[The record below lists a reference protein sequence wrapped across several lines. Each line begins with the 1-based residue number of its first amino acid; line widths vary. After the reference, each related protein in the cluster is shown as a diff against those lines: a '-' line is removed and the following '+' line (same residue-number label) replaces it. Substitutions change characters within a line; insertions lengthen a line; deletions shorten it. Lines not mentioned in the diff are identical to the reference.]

1 MSFTAI
7 ATKHGVPLIID
18 MHAHAMDPEV
28 YALAQNRTVLTGYGT
43 REPPRTASGPGRD
56 KYLNPD
62 LQLADMDARGTHMH
76 VISNPAVSSGISWA
90 EPAREDELARR
101 VNDTLAGWV
110 RRHPTRFIG
119 SFVLPLQDMDRAVRE
134 LHRAV
139 DTLGMRIANVPACVG
154 NRYLGHPYFAPFW
167 QAVAARDVVVFI
179 HPEGTPDMWYQ
190 DFSLWNSVGQPVEE
204 AKVMSSIIYE
214 GIFDRHPGVKI
225 IVSHGGGYLPHYTG
239 RMDRNVVNMPDSTR
253 FISRKPSDY
262 LTSFYYDTCTYDPQT
277 LARLIDRVGADRII
291 LGSDYPTGEKDPV
304 AFVAQAGNVSS
315 AQLAAIAGQTLAGL
329 LGMPG

>member
-154 NRYLGHPYFAPFW
+154 NRYLGHP
-167 QAVAARDVVVFI
+167 
-179 HPEGTPDMWYQ
+179 
-190 DFSLWNSVGQPVEE
+190 
-204 AKVMSSIIYE
+204 
-214 GIFDRHPGVKI
+214 
-225 IVSHGGGYLPHYTG
+225 
-239 RMDRNVVNMPDSTR
+239 
-253 FISRKPSDY
+253 
-262 LTSFYYDTCTYDPQT
+262 
-277 LARLIDRVGADRII
+277 
-291 LGSDYPTGEKDPV
+291 
-304 AFVAQAGNVSS
+304 
-315 AQLAAIAGQTLAGL
+315 
-329 LGMPG
+329 